1 MGAVDMA
8 RGEAAA
14 AAAASGARLVRRRRH
29 RRSAPCPHCCEN
41 VAVEQLLE
49 HARSEA
55 SQVGFLERIDFVLL
69 SPAAAARAQ
78 RVAMPRGDALDEVSD
93 HYPVVVDLAPR
104 KFTTTINGSA
114 KL

>member
-1 MGAVDMA
+1 MPIAECLTVEVERFAKHAFRLGEVAA
-8 RGEAAA
+8 R
-14 AAAASGARLVRRRRH
+14 SGTF
-29 RRSAPCPHCCEN
+29 PT
-41 VAVEQLLE
+41 QLLE

-55 SQVGFLERIDFVLL
+55 SQAGFLERIDFVLL

-104 KFTTTINGSA
+104 
-114 KL
+114 